1 MGFSVQ
7 SGGRGGRRKNRPQA
21 EINVTPMVDVMLVL
35 LIIFMVAAP
44 MMTSGI
50 NVDLPKTAA
59 KPVNMDTKP
68 ITVSVKENG
77 SVYLGDTPVEVP
89 QLVDQ
94 LKILAANDPNHRI
107 FVKGDQHINY
117 GRVMEIMGRIT
128 QGGFTKVALLA
139 QMPDKSV
146 PSDNSPANSNSML
159 PPSPQTP
166 HLP

>member
-7 SGGRGGRRKNRPQA
+7 GGSGRGRRGRRPQA
-21 EINVTPMVDVMLVL
+21 DINVTPMVDVMLVL

-50 NVDLPKTAA
+50 NVDLPKTDA
-59 KPVNMDTKP
+59 KPVNSDTKP
-68 ITVSVKENG
+68 ITVTVKADG
-77 SVYLGDTPVEVP
+77 SVYLGDNAVDMS

-94 LKILAANDPNHRI
+94 LRAVSQNDPEHRI

-128 QGGFTKVALLA
+128 AGGFTHVALLA
-139 QMPDKSV
+139 QMPSGTG
-146 PSDNSPANSNSML
+146 SAGGQQPAPL
-159 PPSPQTP
+159 PPAAPSHTP
-166 HLP
+166 

>member
-1 MGFSVQ
+1 MGFSLE
-7 SGGRGGRRKNRPQA
+7 GGNRRRRDKRPQA
-21 EINVTPMVDVMLVL
+21 DINVTPMVDVMLVL

-59 KPVNMDTKP
+59 KPVNADTKP
-68 ITVSVKENG
+68 ITVTVREDG
-77 SVYLGDTPVEVP
+77 SVYLGDNVVDMN

-94 LKILAANDPNHRI
+94 LKAMSQNDSEHRI

-128 QGGFTKVALLA
+128 AGGFTHVALLA
-139 QMPDKSV
+139 QMPDTTS
-146 PSDNSPANSNSML
+146 A
-159 PPSPQTP
+159 PPSKTP
-166 HLP
+166 

>member
-7 SGGRGGRRKNRPQA
+7 GGSGRGGRGRRRPQA
-21 EINVTPMVDVMLVL
+21 DINVTPMVDVMLVL

-59 KPVNMDTKP
+59 KPVNADTKP
-68 ITVSVKENG
+68 ITVTVKEDG
-77 SVYLGDTPVEVP
+77 SVYMGDNPVDMN
-89 QLVDQ
+89 QLVEQ
-94 LKILAANDPNHRI
+94 LRAVSQNDPEHRI

-128 QGGFTKVALLA
+128 AGGFTHVALLA
-139 QMPDKSV
+139 QMPSGAEAGQQ
-146 PSDNSPANSNSML
+146 PAPL
-159 PPSPQTP
+159 PPAAPSHTP
-166 HLP
+166 

>member
-7 SGGRGGRRKNRPQA
+7 GGSGRGGRKRHPQA
-21 EINVTPMVDVMLVL
+21 DINVTPMVDVMLVL

-59 KPVNMDTKP
+59 KPVNADTKP
-68 ITVSVKENG
+68 ITVAVKEDG
-77 SVYLGDTPVEVP
+77 SVYLGDNPVDMN
-89 QLVDQ
+89 QLVEQ
-94 LKILAANDPNHRI
+94 LRAVSQNDPEHRI

-128 QGGFTKVALLA
+128 AGGFTHVALLA
-139 QMPDKSV
+139 QMPSGG
-146 PSDNSPANSNSML
+146 SPAAAPL
-159 PPSPQTP
+159 PATAPSPKP
-166 HLP
+166 

>member
-7 SGGRGGRRKNRPQA
+7 GGSGRGRRGRRPQA
-21 EINVTPMVDVMLVL
+21 DINVTPMVDVMLVL

-50 NVDLPKTAA
+50 NVDLPKTDA
-59 KPVNMDTKP
+59 KPVNSDTKP
-68 ITVSVKENG
+68 ITVTVKEDG
-77 SVYLGDTPVEVP
+77 SVYLGDNAVDMS

-94 LKILAANDPNHRI
+94 LRAVSQNDPEHRI

-128 QGGFTKVALLA
+128 AGGFTHVALLA
-139 QMPDKSV
+139 QMPSGTGSSGGQQQSAPL
-146 PSDNSPANSNSML
+146 PSA
-159 PPSPQTP
+159 PSHTP
-166 HLP
+166 